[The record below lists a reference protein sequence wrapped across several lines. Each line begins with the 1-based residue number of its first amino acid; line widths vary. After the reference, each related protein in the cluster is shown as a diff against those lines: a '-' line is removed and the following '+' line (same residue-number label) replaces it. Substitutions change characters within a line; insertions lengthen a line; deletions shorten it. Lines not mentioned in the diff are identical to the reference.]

1 MSSQWANS
9 SAMIFA
15 EAVWLADQRD
25 RAAAIDV
32 PTLVVCGSED
42 KVTPPA
48 LSRDLAEL
56 IPGAQYAEIE
66 RAGHLANLERPDE
79 FNAVVEAFI
88 RGVDS
93 PS

>member
-1 MSSQWANS
+1 
-9 SAMIFA
+9 
-15 EAVWLADQRD
+15 V
-25 RAAAIDV
+25 
-32 PTLVVCGSED
+32 D

-79 FNAVVEAFI
+79 FNTLVEAFI